1 MLELTVLLV
10 SIGVILFILYYKNR
24 VPNTPQVESFD
35 NYYLTACP
43 SGYKSFYN
51 TDGDVICCDGDVM
64 ANKCLGDR
72 QCTLNGAGTPSMP
85 NCVVA
90 IMEEYAQKAKT
101 QCPQSMPTYF
111 ENRDQ
116 KLKGCT
122 NGSVNSTLTGP
133 KKSTQAS
140 CTIFA
145 GAEQNINSKNSCYNQ
160 KLLDSTPCF
169 GNNCTKELIQPVAN
183 GPILI
188 GIGFTDTMGVHH
200 VAYTRQSMENFL
212 NATNPNWRN
221 QGLDLTR
228 NISVAE
234 VAKAF
239 YVDKTMDQSQVQF

>member
-1 MLELTVLLV
+1 MLELTVLLI
-10 SIGVILFILYYKNR
+10 SIGIILFVLYYKNR
-24 VPNTPQVESFD
+24 EPHIQQVESFE

-51 TDGDVICCDGDVM
+51 ADGDVICCDGDVM

-72 QCTLNGAGTPSMP
+72 QCKLNGNGTPDMP
-85 NCVVA
+85 NCILA
-90 IMEEYAQKAKT
+90 ILKEYAEKAKT
-101 QCPQSMPTYF
+101 QCPKTMPTYF
-111 ENRDQ
+111 EDKKIR
-116 KLKGCT
+116 GCT
-122 NGSVNSTLTGP
+122 NGGLNSTLNFPKTGKQP
-133 KKSTQAS
+133 S
-140 CTIFA
+140 CGIFDSQ
-145 GAEQNINSKNSCYNQ
+145 EQNINSKESCYNQ
-160 KLLDSTPCF
+160 KLIDSTPCF

-188 GIGFTDTMGVHH
+188 AIGFTDTMGVHH